1 MNKSSLLYGPLF
13 YDEIRILKEYAND
26 EPFSDFY
33 VFENSDTIRFLK
45 PPTERFIH
53 KPIEQNL
60 PFDISSV
67 LLTLIVSG
75 ITFCVVLT
83 DENVTMLMLSI
94 IIIFTFLSLILIR
107 DRRLKQFEILELN
120 YSLRVAQDDAAYQLL
135 QRIYIRA
142 IILSRRVLLYS

>member
-60 PFDISSV
+60 PLDISSV

-75 ITFCVVLT
+75 ITFCAVLT
-83 DENVTMLMLSI
+83 DENVTMLMLST
-94 IIIFTFLSLILIR
+94 IIFTFLSLILIR

-135 QRIYIRA
+135 QRIYLRA
-142 IILSRRVLLYS
+142 IILSRRDLLYS